1 MARMYPS
8 EPPTGGSAAEI
19 QMFHLLQPLPDDY
32 RVFHSVRLLKREHEE
47 RDKDK
52 HGEIDFVVLHPSYGM
67 LLMEVKGGKLRRDG
81 VKGIWYSEDASGVEH
96 RIHDPFQQV
105 AGQRWLLL
113 GLIKNAVTTRR
124 FDYHL
129 QQGVALIQTVV
140 EGAIATHAPRSSV
153 IDSTDIPDME
163 AALQRVYNGELDHP
177 LSEGAIEAATGLLS
191 PSLSFVKV
199 GLNSR
204 FEEIERTRIEPTESQ
219 GYLLEH
225 FELTPRASVRGCAG
239 SGKTLIAMEKARRL
253 ARAGQEVLFLCY
265 NKRLASWVSGA
276 IGDGTFPL
284 NRVKVRH
291 FHGLADEACAT
302 AGFPLFP
309 DTANPDWENV
319 PARLESALS
328 KAPMKFDAIV
338 VDEGQDFRDEW
349 WLLIMGELLRRPDD
363 DPFYVFYDA
372 NQRIYTKELQ
382 LPANLPTYPLVHN
395 LRNTRQV
402 FEEVVRYFSADQVPK
417 SAGPEGVEVMRVA
430 EPGLKG
436 VHKALNELVNEQ
448 KVATSDIIILTGRS
462 KENSCLQEGHKLGNI
477 GLTWHPPKKGEVQ
490 VATIHA
496 FKGLEKGVVIL
507 MELESYFPDKRDVGE
522 SLFYIGASRAT
533 RHLVLVGPELP
544 EAVA

>member
-1 MARMYPS
+1 
-8 EPPTGGSAAEI
+8 
-19 QMFHLLQPLPDDY
+19 MFHLLMRLSDDY
-32 RVFHSVRLLKREHEE
+32 RVFHSVRLLKREPKKRTKDEE
-47 RDKDK
+47 
-52 HGEIDFVVLHPSYGM
+52 GEIDFVVLHPSYGM
-67 LLMEVKGGKLRRDG
+67 LLMEAKGGKLRRDG
-81 VKGIWYSEDASGVEH
+81 VEGVWYSEDGSGVEH
-96 RIHDPFQQV
+96 EIRDPFEQV
-105 AGQRWLLL
+105 AEQARLLE
-113 GLIKNAVTTRR
+113 GFIEDAVTTKR
-124 FDYHL
+124 FDYRV
-129 QQGVALIQTVV
+129 QRGVAMIQTVV
-140 EGAIATHAPRSSV
+140 EGAIAPHAPRSSV

-163 AALQRVYNGELDHP
+163 TALRRVYNGALAAP
-177 LSEGAIEAATGLLS
+177 LSEEAIEAATGFLS

-219 GYLLEH
+219 RYLLEH
-225 FELTPRASVRGCAG
+225 FELTARASVRGCAG

-265 NKRLASWVSGA
+265 NKPLASWVSGA

-291 FHGLADEACAT
+291 FHGLADEACA
-302 AGFPLFP
+302 AASFPLFP
-309 DTANPDWENV
+309 DTKHPDWENV
-319 PARLESALS
+319 PARLESALA
-328 KAPMKFDAIV
+328 KVPMKFDAIV

-349 WLLIMGELLRRPDD
+349 WLVIMSELLRRPDE
-363 DPFYVFYDA
+363 DPFYVFYDD

-402 FEEVVRYFSADQVPK
+402 FEEVVRYFSADRMPK
-417 SAGPEGVEVMRVA
+417 SAGPEGVEVMRVV

-436 VHKALNELVNEQ
+436 VQKALNELVNEQ

-462 KENSCLQEGHKLGNI
+462 KENSCLPEGHKLGNV
-477 GLTWHPPKKGEVQ
+477 GLTWLPPMKGEVQ

-507 MELESYFPDKRDVGE
+507 MELDSYFPDKRDVGE

-533 RHLVLVGPELP
+533 RHLVLVGPEVP
-544 EAVA
+544 SVVG